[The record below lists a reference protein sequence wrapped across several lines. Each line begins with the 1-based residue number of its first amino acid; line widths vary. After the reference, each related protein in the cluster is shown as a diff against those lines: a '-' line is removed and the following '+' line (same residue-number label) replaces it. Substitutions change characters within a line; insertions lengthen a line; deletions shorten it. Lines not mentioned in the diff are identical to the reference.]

1 MIYHVF
7 PYVIQIKI
15 MKTFIKLTDNVSIS
29 LIYVINVKIA
39 SFDFVNK
46 NQMTFPKKE
55 ELIYDTTVIHNAYKI

>member
-1 MIYHVF
+1 
-7 PYVIQIKI
+7 